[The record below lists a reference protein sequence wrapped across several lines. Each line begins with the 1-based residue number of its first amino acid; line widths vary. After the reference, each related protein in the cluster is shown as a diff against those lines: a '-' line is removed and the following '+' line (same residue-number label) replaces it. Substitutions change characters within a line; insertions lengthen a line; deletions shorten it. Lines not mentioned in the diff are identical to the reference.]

1 MINFLAQLWR
11 RLDYY
16 RRRRQFDADLEEE
29 MRFHLQMKIEEN
41 VAAGMSAE
49 EASRAARRQFGNP
62 TWLREESR
70 KMWGFNSVEAL
81 LQDVRFGLRMMR
93 KTPGFTL
100 IAVLSLALGIGANT
114 ALFRLIDAVLL
125 KTLPVKEPGRLVLFN
140 WQAGRVFRTNGTRG
154 TFVGGYP
161 PGMRGG
167 SSFQSYAVDRLRE
180 EQSNDANSPLSDLF
194 AFAWLGNVN
203 VMADGQAEMAGGQVV
218 SGNYFVGLGVP
229 PLLGRLMT
237 DADDD
242 ASAAP
247 VAVLSHHYWQER
259 FGADPAIVGKQV
271 NVNQTTFTIIGV
283 TPPAFNGALQV
294 QQRPAITLPLAF
306 QPVLERERLMMDRPG
321 RAGPWWLNLM
331 GRLKPGATAEQAQAS
346 LDGTFQSLAL
356 ERMPPPRKE
365 NEPAQIESKD
375 YPHLLGL
382 PGSRGMWEMRSV
394 YSSTLYL
401 MLGVVGLVL
410 LIACANVANLLLA
423 RAALRASEITMRLA
437 VGAGRWRL
445 IRQLLTESMLLAGLA
460 GAVGVLFALWG
471 KEALLKLNGQQG
483 GFLPGNLEAS
493 LSWRV
498 LGFTVGVSLLTGVL
512 FGLAPAWRA
521 TRLDLTTS
529 LKESNRSSSGV
540 SRSRLSKALVVAQV
554 TMSLLLLVG
563 AGLFIRT
570 LRNLQ
575 QVEVGFNQE
584 RLLIFTLRP
593 GANGYKDERLVQLYD
608 QMFARLETIPGVRS
622 ATFGHVPLLAYNI
635 DSEGLIL
642 PGETAQSASLHLT
655 NREIV
660 RENYLDTMEI
670 PLLRGRGFTSH
681 DNASAPKVAIVSETL
696 ARKYFPDD
704 DPIGKRVGF
713 DFDAKSGGQI
723 EIVGIARDI
732 KYTSQR
738 EEDTPLIYQPW
749 LQQTDA
755 LGEMYF
761 ALRADGDPL
770 SLAHA
775 VREAVRQ
782 VDNSLP
788 IMDLNTQVAQAHE
801 TLTQERLFA
810 NLLGFFGAL
819 ALLLAAIGLYGVM
832 AYSVAQ
838 RTHEIGI
845 RMALGAQTAAVLR
858 LVIWQGMK
866 LVLIGV
872 VVGTVAAVAL
882 KQIIASQ
889 LYGVQATDP
898 LTFVLVG
905 VLLMVIALFACWVPA
920 RRATKVDPMVALR
933 YE

>member
-1 MINFLAQLWR
+1 MINFLAQFWR
-11 RLDYY
+11 RLHYY
-16 RRRRQFDADLEEE
+16 RRRSEFDADLEEE

-41 VAAGMSAE
+41 VAAGMSAA

-70 KMWGFNSVEAL
+70 KMWGFNSVETL

-114 ALFRLIDAVLL
+114 ALFSLIDAVLL
-125 KTLPVKEPGRLVLFN
+125 KTLPVKEPGRLVVFN
-140 WQAGRVFRTNGTRG
+140 WQAGRVFRTTGTRG

-161 PGMRGG
+161 PGMRGS
-167 SSFQSYAVDRLRE
+167 SSFQSYIVDRLRE
-180 EQSNDANSPLSDLF
+180 EQSNDPNSPLSDLF

-218 SGNYFVGLGVP
+218 SGNYFAGLGVP

-237 DADDD
+237 DADDE

-247 VAVLSHHYWQER
+247 VAVLSHYYWQER
-259 FGADPAIVGKQV
+259 FGADPAIIGKQV
-271 NVNQTTFTIIGV
+271 NVNQITFTIIGV

-294 QQRPAITLPLAF
+294 QQRPAITLPIAF
-306 QPVLERERLMMDRPG
+306 QPVLERERFMIDKPG
-321 RAGPWWLNLM
+321 RPGPWWLNLM

-365 NEPAQIESKD
+365 NEPAQIEPKD

-410 LIACANVANLLLA
+410 LIACVNVANLLLA
-423 RAALRASEITMRLA
+423 RAALRASEITVRLA

-445 IRQLLTESMLLAGLA
+445 IRQLLTESMLLAALA

-483 GFLPGNLEAS
+483 GFLPGNLDAS
-493 LSWRV
+493 LNWRV
-498 LGFTVGVSLLTGVL
+498 LGFTVGVSLLTGML

-529 LKESNRSSSGV
+529 LKESYRSSSGV
-540 SRSRLSKALVVAQV
+540 ARSRLSKALVIAQV
-554 TMSLLLLVG
+554 VMSLLLLVG

-584 RLLIFTLRP
+584 SLLIFALRP
-593 GANGYKDERLVQLYD
+593 GANGYKAERLVQLYE
-608 QMFARLETIPGVRS
+608 QMFTRLEAIPGVRS
-622 ATFGHVPLLAYNI
+622 ATFGHVPLLAYDMYN
-635 DSEGLIL
+635 SGLIL
-642 PGETAQSASLHLT
+642 PGETAQSATDHLT
-655 NREIV
+655 NLEIV
-660 RENYLDTMEI
+660 RENYFATMEI
-670 PLLRGRGFTSH
+670 PLLRGRGFSLH
-681 DNASAPKVAIVSETL
+681 DDASAPRVAIVSETL
-696 ARKYFPDD
+696 ARKFFPDD

-713 DFDAKSGGQI
+713 DDKTVGQI
-723 EIVGIARDI
+723 EIIGIARDI
-732 KYTSQR
+732 KYSSQR
-738 EEDTPLIYQPW
+738 EEDTPLIYLPW
-749 LQQTDA
+749 LQETEA
-755 LGEMYF
+755 LGEMHF
-761 ALRADGDPL
+761 ALRAAGDPL
-770 SLAHA
+770 LLAND
-775 VREAVRQ
+775 VRQAVRQ

-788 IMDLNTQVAQAHE
+788 IMNLNTQAAQAHE

-845 RMALGAQTAAVLR
+845 RMALGAQTGAVLR

-872 VVGTVAAVAL
+872 VIGTVAAVAL

-898 LTFVLVG
+898 LTFALVG
-905 VLLMVIALFACWVPA
+905 VLLMIIALFACWIPA

>member
-1 MINFLAQLWR
+1 MMNFFAELWR
-11 RLDYY
+11 RLQYY
-16 RRRRQFDADLEEE
+16 RQRSKFDADLEEE

-41 VAAGMSAE
+41 VAAGMSAT

-70 KMWGFNSVEAL
+70 KMWSFNSVEAL
-81 LQDVRFGLRMMR
+81 VQDVRFGLRMMR

-114 ALFRLIDAVLL
+114 ALFSLIDAVLL

-140 WQAGRVFRTNGTRG
+140 WQAGRPFRTNGLRG

-167 SSFQSYAVDRLRE
+167 SSFQSYIVERLRA
-180 EQSNDANSPLSDLF
+180 EQSNDPNSPLSDLF
-194 AFAWLGNVN
+194 AFAWIGNVN
-203 VMADGQAEMAGGQVV
+203 VMTDGQAEMAGGQVV
-218 SGNYFVGLGVP
+218 SGNYFAGMGVP
-229 PLLGRLMT
+229 PLLGRLIV
-237 DADDD
+237 DADDN
-242 ASAAP
+242 ASTAP
-247 VAVLSHHYWQER
+247 VAVLSHYYWQER
-259 FGADPAIVGKQV
+259 FGADPAIIGKQID
-271 NVNQTTFTIIGV
+271 VNQTTFTIIGV

-294 QQRPAITLPLAF
+294 QQRPAITMPIAF
-306 QPVLERERLMMDRPG
+306 QPVLERERPMIDRPG
-321 RAGPWWLNLM
+321 KPGPWWLNLM
-331 GRLKPGATAEQAQAS
+331 GRLKPEATAEQARVS
-346 LDGTFQSLAL
+346 LDTTFQLLAL

-365 NEPAQIESKD
+365 NETAQIEPQD

-382 PGSRGMWEMRSV
+382 PGNRGMWEMRSV

-423 RAALRASEITMRLA
+423 RAALRASEITVRLA

-445 IRQLLTESMLLAGLA
+445 IRQLLTESMLLAALA
-460 GAVGVLFALWG
+460 GGIGVLFALWG
-471 KEALLKLNGQQG
+471 KEALLKLNGQEG
-483 GFLPGNLEAS
+483 GFLPGNLEAP
-493 LSWRV
+493 LNWRV
-498 LGFTVGVSLLTGVL
+498 LGFTVGVSLLTGAL

-521 TRLDLTTS
+521 TQLDLTTS
-529 LKESNRSSSGV
+529 LKESARNSSGV

-554 TMSLLLLVG
+554 TMSLVLLVG

-584 RLLIFTLRP
+584 RLLVFSLRP
-593 GANGYKDERLVQLYD
+593 GANGYKDERLVQFYE
-608 QMFARLETIPGVRS
+608 QMFARLEAIPGVRS
-622 ATFGHVPLLAYNI
+622 ATFGHVPLLAHNI
-635 DSEGLIL
+635 DNAGLIL
-642 PGETAQSASLHLT
+642 PGETAQSAALHLT

-660 RENYLDTMEI
+660 RENYFDTMEI
-670 PLLRGRGFTSH
+670 PLLRGRGFTSR
-681 DNASAPKVAIVSETL
+681 DDASSPKVAIISETL

-704 DPIGKRVGF
+704 DPIGKRVSF
-713 DFDAKSGGQI
+713 DSRSAGQI
-723 EIVGIARDI
+723 EIVGIARNI

-738 EEDTPLIYQPW
+738 DEDAPLIYMPW
-749 LQQTDA
+749 LQQTDE
-755 LGEMYF
+755 LGEMHF
-761 ALRADGDPL
+761 ALRAAGDPL
-770 SLAHA
+770 LLASD
-775 VREAVRQ
+775 VREVVRQ

-788 IMDLNTQVAQAHE
+788 IMGLNTQAAQAE
-801 TLTQERLFA
+801 EALTSERLFA
-810 NLLGFFGAL
+810 NLLSFFGAL

-845 RMALGAQTAAVLR
+845 RMALGAQTTSVLR

-866 LVLIGV
+866 LVLVGV
-872 VVGTVAAVAL
+872 VVGTITALAL

-898 LTFVLVG
+898 LTFALVG
-905 VLLMVIALFACWVPA
+905 VLLMIIALLACWIPA
-920 RRATKVDPMVALR
+920 RRATQVDPMVALR